1 MNKYYKILGLPNQ
14 SDKKLVKRAYRRLA
28 MKYHPD
34 KNDDRKANEKFILI
48 NEAYAKIM
56 DESTHQNTWNTY
68 QNKKEKAKEEELKKR
83 MQWAKKYAQYKKDQ
97 EERIAEITY
106 NKIQHSALGW
116 IYPLISWVCIGF
128 AFLLFL
134 DFMVMNTKDLDVDFD
149 RSYVDMATEKDVLL
163 FKDKE
168 SDEFIG
174 EFAVHID
181 DVKRLEFSKKVKY
194 KCQLTPI
201 FNELVTLTFYHQ
213 DENIKIFNH
222 YSVYR
227 AAYIFLF
234 FLLTPVITLI
244 SKGPNFLHV
253 FCVYFVSGFASLTL
267 LSFVISIIAS

>member
-56 DESTHQNTWNTY
+56 DESAHQNTWNTY
-68 QNKKEKAKEEELKKR
+68 RNEKAKAKEEELKKR

-168 SDEFIG
+168 SEEYIG

-201 FNELVTLTFYHQ
+201 FNL
-213 DENIKIFNH
+213 
-222 YSVYR
+222 S
-227 AAYIFLF
+227 
-234 FLLTPVITLI
+234 LI
-244 SKGPNFLHV
+244 H
-253 FCVYFVSGFASLTL
+253 
-267 LSFVISIIAS
+267 I

>member
-56 DESTHQNTWNTY
+56 DESAHQNTWNTY
-68 QNKKEKAKEEELKKR
+68 QNKKAKAKEEELKKR

-163 FKDKE
+163 FKDRE
-168 SDEFIG
+168 SEEYIG

-227 AAYIFLF
+227 AAYIFLL

-267 LSFVISIIAS
+267 LSFVISVIAS

>member
-56 DESTHQNTWNTY
+56 DESAHQNTWNTY
-68 QNKKEKAKEEELKKR
+68 RNEKAKAKEEELKKR

-163 FKDKE
+163 FKDRE
-168 SDEFIG
+168 SEEYIS

-267 LSFVISIIAS
+267 LSFVISVIAS

>member
-56 DESTHQNTWNTY
+56 DESAHQNTWNTY
-68 QNKKEKAKEEELKKR
+68 RNEKAKAKEEELKKR

-168 SDEFIG
+168 SEEYIG

-194 KCQLTPI
+194 KCKLTPI

-267 LSFVISIIAS
+267 LSFVISVIAS

>member
-56 DESTHQNTWNTY
+56 DESAYQNTWNTY
-68 QNKKEKAKEEELKKR
+68 QNKKAKAKEEELKKR

-106 NKIQHSALGW
+106 QKIQHSALGW

-163 FKDKE
+163 FKDRE
-168 SDEFIG
+168 SEEYIG

-267 LSFVISIIAS
+267 LSFVISVIAS

>member
-56 DESTHQNTWNTY
+56 DESAHQNSWNTY
-68 QNKKEKAKEEELKKR
+68 QNKKAKAKEEELKKR

-163 FKDKE
+163 FKDRE
-168 SDEFIG
+168 SEEYIG

-227 AAYIFLF
+227 AAYIFLL

-267 LSFVISIIAS
+267 LSFVISVIAS

>member
-56 DESTHQNTWNTY
+56 DESAHQNTWNTY
-68 QNKKEKAKEEELKKR
+68 RNEKAKAKEEELKKR

-163 FKDKE
+163 FKDRE
-168 SDEFIG
+168 SEEYIG

-234 FLLTPVITLI
+234 FLLTPLITLI

-267 LSFVISIIAS
+267 LSFVISVIAS

>member
-56 DESTHQNTWNTY
+56 DESAHQNTWNTY
-68 QNKKEKAKEEELKKR
+68 RNEKAKAKEEELKKR

-106 NKIQHSALGW
+106 NKIQNSALGW

-168 SDEFIG
+168 SEEYIG

-267 LSFVISIIAS
+267 LSFVISVIAS

>member
-174 EFAVHID
+174 EFAVHLD

>member
-56 DESTHQNTWNTY
+56 DESAHQHTWHTY
-68 QNKKEKAKEEELKKR
+68 QNEKAKAKEEELKKR

-168 SDEFIG
+168 SEEYIG

-227 AAYIFLF
+227 AAYIFLL

-267 LSFVISIIAS
+267 LSFVISVIAS

>member
-56 DESTHQNTWNTY
+56 DESAHQNSWNTY
-68 QNKKEKAKEEELKKR
+68 QNKKAKAKEEELKKR

-106 NKIQHSALGW
+106 HKIQHSALGW

-163 FKDKE
+163 FKDRE
-168 SDEFIG
+168 SEEYIG

-227 AAYIFLF
+227 AAYIILF

-267 LSFVISIIAS
+267 LSFVISVIAS

>member
-56 DESTHQNTWNTY
+56 DESAHQHTWNTY
-68 QNKKEKAKEEELKKR
+68 RNEKAKAKEEELKKR

-168 SDEFIG
+168 SEEYIG

-227 AAYIFLF
+227 AAYIFLL

-267 LSFVISIIAS
+267 LSFVISVIAS

>member
-1 MNKYYKILGLPNQ
+1 MYKYYKILGLPNQ

-56 DESTHQNTWNTY
+56 DESAHQNTWNTY
-68 QNKKEKAKEEELKKR
+68 RNEKAKAKEEELKKR

-168 SDEFIG
+168 SEEYIG

-267 LSFVISIIAS
+267 LSFVISVIAS

>member
-56 DESTHQNTWNTY
+56 DESAHQNTWNTY
-68 QNKKEKAKEEELKKR
+68 RNEKAKAKEEELKKR

-163 FKDKE
+163 FKDRE
-168 SDEFIG
+168 SEEYIG

-227 AAYIFLF
+227 AAYMFLF
-234 FLLTPVITLI
+234 FLLTPAITLI

-267 LSFVISIIAS
+267 LSFVISVIAS

>member
-56 DESTHQNTWNTY
+56 DESAHQNTWNTY
-68 QNKKEKAKEEELKKR
+68 QNEKAKAKEEELKKR

-163 FKDKE
+163 FKDRE
-168 SDEFIG
+168 SEEYIG

-227 AAYIFLF
+227 AAYIILF

-267 LSFVISIIAS
+267 LSFVISVIAS

>member
-1 MNKYYKILGLPNQ
+1 MYKYYKILGLPNQ

-56 DESTHQNTWNTY
+56 DESANQNAWSTY
-68 QNKKEKAKEEELKKR
+68 QNEKAKAKKEELKKR

-168 SDEFIG
+168 SEEYIG

-267 LSFVISIIAS
+267 LSFVISVIAS

>member
-56 DESTHQNTWNTY
+56 DESAHQNSWNTY
-68 QNKKEKAKEEELKKR
+68 QNEKAKAKEEELKKR

-163 FKDKE
+163 FKDRE
-168 SDEFIG
+168 SEEYIG

-227 AAYIFLF
+227 AAYIILF

-267 LSFVISIIAS
+267 LSFVISVIAS

>member
-56 DESTHQNTWNTY
+56 DESAHQNTWNTY
-68 QNKKEKAKEEELKKR
+68 QNKKAKAKEEELKKR

-163 FKDKE
+163 FKDRE
-168 SDEFIG
+168 SEEYIG

-227 AAYIFLF
+227 AAYIILF

-267 LSFVISIIAS
+267 LSFVISVIAS

>member
-56 DESTHQNTWNTY
+56 DESAYQNTWNTY
-68 QNKKEKAKEEELKKR
+68 QNKKAKAKEEELKKR

-163 FKDKE
+163 FKDRE
-168 SDEFIG
+168 SEEYIG

-267 LSFVISIIAS
+267 LSFVISVIAS

>member
-174 EFAVHID
+174 EFAVHLD

-213 DENIKIFNH
+213 NENIKIFNH

>member
-56 DESTHQNTWNTY
+56 DESAHQNSWNTY
-68 QNKKEKAKEEELKKR
+68 QNKKAKAKEEELKKR

-168 SDEFIG
+168 SEEYIG

-227 AAYIFLF
+227 AAYIILF

-267 LSFVISIIAS
+267 LSFVISVIAS

>member
-56 DESTHQNTWNTY
+56 DESAYQNTWNTY
-68 QNKKEKAKEEELKKR
+68 QNKKAKAKEEELKKR

-168 SDEFIG
+168 SEEYIG

-227 AAYIFLF
+227 AAYMFLF
-234 FLLTPVITLI
+234 FLLTPAITLI

-267 LSFVISIIAS
+267 LSFVISVIAS

>member
-56 DESTHQNTWNTY
+56 DESAHQNTWNTY
-68 QNKKEKAKEEELKKR
+68 QNKKAKAKEEELKKR

-163 FKDKE
+163 FKDRE
-168 SDEFIG
+168 SEEYIS

-201 FNELVTLTFYHQ
+201 FNELVTLTFYHKN
-213 DENIKIFNH
+213 ENIKIFNH

-227 AAYIFLF
+227 AAYIFSSGPY
-234 FLLTPVITLI
+234 FLL
-244 SKGPNFLHV
+244 V

-267 LSFVISIIAS
+267 LSFVISVIAS

>member
-56 DESTHQNTWNTY
+56 DESAHQNTWNTY
-68 QNKKEKAKEEELKKR
+68 RNEKAKAKEEELKKR

-168 SDEFIG
+168 SEEYIS

-267 LSFVISIIAS
+267 LSFVISVIAS

>member
-1 MNKYYKILGLPNQ
+1 MYKYYKILGLPNQ

-56 DESTHQNTWNTY
+56 DESAHQNAWSTY
-68 QNKKEKAKEEELKKR
+68 QNEKAKAKEEELKKR

-116 IYPLISWVCIGF
+116 IIPLISWVCIGF

-163 FKDKE
+163 FKDRE
-168 SDEFIG
+168 SEEYIS

>member
-56 DESTHQNTWNTY
+56 DESAHQNTWNTY
-68 QNKKEKAKEEELKKR
+68 RNEKAKAKEEELKKR

-163 FKDKE
+163 FKDRE
-168 SDEFIG
+168 SEEYIS

-227 AAYIFLF
+227 AAYIILF

-253 FCVYFVSGFASLTL
+253 FCVYFVCGFASLTL
-267 LSFVISIIAS
+267 LSFVISVIAS

>member
-56 DESTHQNTWNTY
+56 DESAHQNTWNTY
-68 QNKKEKAKEEELKKR
+68 QNKKAKAKEEELKKR

-163 FKDKE
+163 FKDRE
-168 SDEFIG
+168 SEEYIS

-267 LSFVISIIAS
+267 LSFVISVIAS

>member
-56 DESTHQNTWNTY
+56 DESAHQNTWNTY
-68 QNKKEKAKEEELKKR
+68 RNEKAKAKEEELKKR

-163 FKDKE
+163 FKDRE
-168 SDEFIG
+168 SEEYIG
-174 EFAVHID
+174 EFGVHID

-194 KCQLTPI
+194 RCQLTPI

-267 LSFVISIIAS
+267 LSFVISVIAS

>member
-1 MNKYYKILGLPNQ
+1 
-14 SDKKLVKRAYRRLA
+14 
-28 MKYHPD
+28 
-34 KNDDRKANEKFILI
+34 
-48 NEAYAKIM
+48 
-56 DESTHQNTWNTY
+56 
-68 QNKKEKAKEEELKKR
+68 
-83 MQWAKKYAQYKKDQ
+83 
-97 EERIAEITY
+97 
-106 NKIQHSALGW
+106 
-116 IYPLISWVCIGF
+116 
-128 AFLLFL
+128 
-134 DFMVMNTKDLDVDFD
+134 MVMNTKDLDVDFD

-168 SDEFIG
+168 SEEYIG

-253 FCVYFVSGFASLTL
+253 FCVYFVSGFASLIL
-267 LSFVISIIAS
+267 LSFVISVIAS

>member
-56 DESTHQNTWNTY
+56 DESAHQNTWNTY
-68 QNKKEKAKEEELKKR
+68 RNKKAKAKEEELKKR

-163 FKDKE
+163 FKDRE
-168 SDEFIG
+168 SEEYIG

-267 LSFVISIIAS
+267 LSFVISVIAS

>member
-56 DESTHQNTWNTY
+56 DESAHQNTWNTY
-68 QNKKEKAKEEELKKR
+68 QNEKAKAKEEELKKR

-168 SDEFIG
+168 SEEYIG

-227 AAYIFLF
+227 AAYIILF

-267 LSFVISIIAS
+267 LSFVISVIAS

>member
-56 DESTHQNTWNTY
+56 DESAYQNTWNTY
-68 QNKKEKAKEEELKKR
+68 QNKKAKAKEEELKKR

-163 FKDKE
+163 FKDRE
-168 SDEFIG
+168 SEEYIS

-267 LSFVISIIAS
+267 LSFVISVIAS

>member
-56 DESTHQNTWNTY
+56 DESAHQNTWNTY
-68 QNKKEKAKEEELKKR
+68 RNEKAKAKEEELKKR

-168 SDEFIG
+168 SEEYIG

-227 AAYIFLF
+227 AAYIFLL

-267 LSFVISIIAS
+267 LSFVISVIAS

>member
-56 DESTHQNTWNTY
+56 DESAHQNTWNTY
-68 QNKKEKAKEEELKKR
+68 QNEKAKAKEEELKKR

-163 FKDKE
+163 FKDRE
-168 SDEFIG
+168 SEEYIG

-267 LSFVISIIAS
+267 LSFVISVIAS